1 MVLAKV
7 GAVAR
12 MVDYSQHDM
21 GDEKNCTYI
30 YIVIK
35 MTDEIF

>member
-1 MVLAKV
+1 
-7 GAVAR
+7 

-35 MTDEIF
+35 MTDEIFWKFKYF